1 MRISTG
7 RVHGGVIDLE
17 GEALPEGSTVTI
29 LATDGDETFAL
40 YPVDEARLLAAI
52 EEATRGTAVD
62 ASQVLGQ
69 IRPA

>member
-7 RVHGGVIDLE
+7 EVHGGVIDLE
-17 GEALPEGSTVTI
+17 GVQLPEGSTVTI

-40 YPVDEARLLAAI
+40 DPVDEARLLEAV
-52 EEATRGTAVD
+52 EEANRGMALD
-62 ASQVLGQ
+62 ASQVLAK